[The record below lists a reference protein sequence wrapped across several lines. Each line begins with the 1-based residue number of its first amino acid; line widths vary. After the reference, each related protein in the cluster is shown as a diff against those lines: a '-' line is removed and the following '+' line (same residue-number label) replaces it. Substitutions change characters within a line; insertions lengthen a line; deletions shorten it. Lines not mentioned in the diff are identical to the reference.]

1 MRHHSLLQKA
11 TQRPMKLDRLD
22 LPLLDTEPRRMA
34 PGTLQDLQDPA
45 AGFDAGIVEAVK
57 VANFAGAFGADQ
69 KLAKIRKIA
78 TTVSSLSVGDDSA
91 PRLPTD
97 MAGALTQL
105 MALFEPTR
113 QQLESLGRHDASI
126 ASAHAKV
133 EDAFSLG
140 FKAAR
145 FELQMLLFNEAIAA
159 AKALAS
165 ATFAT
170 VNPMSLL
177 SVTLDG
183 SFITA
188 SKRQAWFDDRLSD
201 AALEFQDAHGRGLV
215 RMDRGPDDVTLMR
228 LVHPKTGST
237 EDRDLFF
244 STQQA
249 LFMAEDLK
257 AQWHLKKELMSL
269 PAPQSQRTR

>member
-1 MRHHSLLQKA
+1 MRHHSLLQKP
-11 TQRPMKLDRLD
+11 TQRPNKLD
-22 LPLLDTEPRRMA
+22 LPVLDTEPRRMA

-57 VANFAGAFGADQ
+57 VAHFAGGFGADQ

-78 TTVSSLSVGDDSA
+78 ATVSSLSGVSA
-91 PRLPTD
+91 PSPRLPTD

-113 QQLESLGRHDASI
+113 QKLESLGRHDSSI
-126 ASAHAKV
+126 ASTHAKV

-145 FELQMLLFNEAIAA
+145 FELQMRLFNEAIAA
-159 AKALAS
+159 SKALAS

-170 VNPMSLL
+170 VNPL
-177 SVTLDG
+177 SVTLEG

-188 SKRQAWFDDRLSD
+188 SKRQAWFDDRLSE
-201 AALEFQDAHGRGLV
+201 AALEFRDAHGRGLV
-215 RMDRGPDDVTLMR
+215 RMDRGPDDVTLTR
-228 LVHPKTGST
+228 LAQPKTGST
-237 EDRDLFF
+237 EDGDLFF
-244 STQQA
+244 SVQQA
-249 LFMAEDLK
+249 LVMAEDLK

-269 PAPQSQRTR
+269 PAPQPQRTR